1 MRGLKDKVIIVTGAA
16 QGIGEAT
23 ALRLGEEGAIVV
35 CADRNSDGAK
45 ATADKV
51 VAVGGRA
58 MAVQIE
64 VTSRD
69 SWTDMAKQVTEQLG
83 GIDGLVNNAGVTR
96 DRSLIKM
103 TDEDWNIAVDVNLRG
118 PWLGCQ
124 ITIPHMQ
131 ARGGGAIVN
140 LSSDA
145 RWGAFGQS
153 NYSSAKS
160 GLVGLTRTIAIE
172 HARHKIRVNAVA
184 PGVVKTPMV
193 LAVPEDVRK
202 GWMATVPM
210 KREAEPSEI
219 ASVITFLLSD
229 DASYVTGQIVG
240 INGGSVI

>member
-1 MRGLKDKVIIVTGAA
+1 MRGLKDKVIVVTGAA

-23 ALRLGEEGAIVV
+23 AMRLAEEGVHVV
-35 CADRNSDGAK
+35 CADRNLDGAK
-45 ATADKV
+45 ATAEKIT
-51 VAVGGRA
+51 AAGGRA
-58 MAVQIE
+58 LPAQIE
-64 VTSRD
+64 VTERD
-69 SWTDMAKQVTEQLG
+69 SWNALVKRVTDELG

-96 DRSLIKM
+96 DRSLMKM
-103 TDEDWNIAVDVNLRG
+103 TDEDWDTAVDVNLKG

-131 ARGGGAIVN
+131 AKGGAIVN

-160 GLVGLTRTIAIE
+160 GLVGLTRTVAIE

-193 LAVPEDVRK
+193 MAVPEDVRK
-202 GWMATVPM
+202 GWMQTVPM

-219 ASVITFLLSD
+219 ASVIAFLLSD
-229 DASYVTGQIVG
+229 DASYVTGQILG